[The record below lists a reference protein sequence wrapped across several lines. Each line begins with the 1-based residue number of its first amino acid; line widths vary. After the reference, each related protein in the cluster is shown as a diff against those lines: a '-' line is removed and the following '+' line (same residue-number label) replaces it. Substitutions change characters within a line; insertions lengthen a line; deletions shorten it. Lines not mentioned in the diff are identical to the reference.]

1 MKTKLCALALL
12 LLPAHALAQQGA
24 PPVARTIVGEA
35 REVSFSAGTQK
46 AEQTLTIKNVGKAQL
61 DLRVIRIAPGSEGWQ
76 LTARVPPQTLQPD
89 ASIQVGVS
97 FHPDPNGKR
106 RQSFGALQVVS

>member
-24 PPVARTIVGEA
+24 PPAAPKIAVEP
-35 REVSFSAGTQK
+35 REVSFSSGTQP
-46 AEQTLTIKNVGKAQL
+46 AEQTLTVKNVGKAPL

-76 LTARVPPQTLQPD
+76 LTARVPPQTLLPD

-97 FHPDPNGKR
+97 FHPDPNG
-106 RQSFGALQVVS
+106 